1 MQTLLKKIV
10 WKKGKQCY
18 SLQDLQKCETHGELF
33 LTGVYLLANTNENR
47 KMLDERN
54 H

>member
-1 MQTLLKKIV
+1 MLLLARLGEM
-10 WKKGKQCY
+10 W
-18 SLQDLQKCETHGELF
+18 ETHGELF